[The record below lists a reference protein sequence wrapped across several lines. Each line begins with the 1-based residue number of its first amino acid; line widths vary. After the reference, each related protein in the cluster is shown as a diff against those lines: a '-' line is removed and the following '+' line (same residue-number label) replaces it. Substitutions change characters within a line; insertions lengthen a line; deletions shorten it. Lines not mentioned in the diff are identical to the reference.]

1 MVASSGNSKKMGL
14 SKLSISK
21 KRFFQFLVIVVIG
34 WTIGLLILRRSL
46 DVTPETFNAFI
57 ASLGL
62 LGPAIYISIFTIRP
76 FFLISSIALFIAG
89 GLAFGPFWGPLFALF
104 GAAIGGS
111 LGFYFARIMGHD
123 YVSRMLKKKMDYIEN
138 QNFSFSIVFLLS
150 LIPITP
156 VAVINFGAGLSDMQ
170 FRPYIVSHM
179 LGITP
184 RAFAYGFFGSTL
196 FATDTLKFK
205 MALVIILIMILV
217 TVYFTRKH
225 KRKAKNK

>member
-1 MVASSGNSKKMGL
+1 MHLLRPLGFLGRQFISVSSL
-14 SKLSISK
+14 YVL
-21 KRFFQFLVIVVIG
+21 
-34 WTIGLLILRRSL
+34 
-46 DVTPETFNAFI
+46 
-57 ASLGL
+57 
-62 LGPAIYISIFTIRP
+62 

-104 GAAIGGS
+104 GASIGGS

-123 YVSRMLKKKMDYIEN
+123 YVSRMLKKKMNYIEH
-138 QNFSFSIVFLLS
+138 QKFSFSIVFLLS

-156 VAVINFGAGLSDMQ
+156 VAVINLGAGLSDMK

-205 MALVIILIMILV
+205 MALVILLIMVLV
-217 TVYFTRKH
+217 TVYFARKH